1 MRSRQR
7 WIFTGICNMPRKNNP
22 PQPLSR
28 TLWRPC
34 YKTYRRFLHKKERG
48 LPAFRWQTSW
58 RRWRD
63 SNSRA
68 GFEPTYRISSADPS
82 TAWVHLQIYV
92 ISLVPTRRPI
102 QPVEIGKNNRIEQ
115 ATLFNIQFELGW
127 NPHGSKG
134 FSRLALRIGNLISNH
149 YTNLDDDGKSGT
161 IAVTTEPQNT
171 PLKVAVRWLLSL

>member
-1 MRSRQR
+1 M
-7 WIFTGICNMPRKNNP
+7 
-22 PQPLSR
+22 SR

-34 YKTYRRFLHKKERG
+34 CKTYRRFLHKKERG

-115 ATLFNIQFELGW
+115 TPIHNLNLPA
-127 NPHGSKG
+127 NPHGYWLFGSLDFQSGNMISRVAPSTTRTTLQVVSSPNPLWKMGRTDGENSKI
-134 FSRLALRIGNLISNH
+134 FSFSNPR
-149 YTNLDDDGKSGT
+149 KP
-161 IAVTTEPQNT
+161 A
-171 PLKVAVRWLLSL
+171 